1 MYVRYFAQ
9 VLSTCSDILA
19 RQPCSLDF
27 SQHMQY
33 CLRLLICC
41 CFDVVSVAYLK
52 SWEKFQISEHISRDI
67 DVSHGKS
74 CYKVYICETLVLQ
87 LWTEPFNHCHIDDLS
102 MKALKCKP
110 SVPISVDT
118 PKCCAVARVRGFEEK
133 VHT

>member
-1 MYVRYFAQ
+1 MHVRYFAH
-9 VLSTCSDILA
+9 VLSTCSDSLA
-19 RQPCSLDF
+19 RQQVFRFF
-27 SQHMQY
+27 SAHAI
-33 CLRLLICC
+33 LSICH

-52 SWEKFQISEHISRDI
+52 SWEMFQISEHISRDV
-67 DVSHGKS
+67 DVSYGKS

-133 VHT
+133 MHA